1 MHPDKPAALPAVDD
15 PKPAV
20 NAEMPVLEEVDLFVP
35 EPSWT
40 LADRQAIEA
49 ELQRLVAGETTCLL
63 RPEDGGDLIA
73 RLVAIDTTT
82 GRIEWQISGAT
93 DTVAAL
99 PSAAR
104 VAVSATIGLVDLMFE
119 VSHFAFSGNIP
130 PTLRSTLPQQVR
142 RVQRREAYRLRMR
155 AYSRGGPSALFRL
168 GTSQSPTRVRI
179 LDLSAGGCGLLLPV
193 GVGPEALPVGTM
205 LRSVR
210 VELTT
215 DLVVMAAAQ
224 VVWRTAVREKDT
236 LSSRVRAGCAWQHL
250 PAASERQIQRYLDE
264 VQRQRRM
271 LMRG

>member
-1 MHPDKPAALPAVDD
+1 MHPDKPAAPQAVDD
-15 PKPAV
+15 SRPAA

-35 EPSWT
+35 EPAWT
-40 LADRQAIEA
+40 LSDPQAIEA
-49 ELQRLVAGETTCLL
+49 ELRRLMAAETACLL
-63 RPEDGGDLIA
+63 RPEDGSDLIA
-73 RLVAIDTTT
+73 RLLAIDTAS
-82 GRIEWQISGAT
+82 GRIEWQVSGPNDA
-93 DTVAAL
+93 VAAL
-99 PSAAR
+99 PAAAR

-119 VSHFAFSGNIP
+119 VSRFAFSGNMP

-168 GTSQSPTRVRI
+168 GTSQSPARVRI
-179 LDLSAGGCGLLLPV
+179 LDLSVGGCGLLLPA
-193 GVGPEALPVGTM
+193 GVSPETLPVGTM

-215 DLVVMAAAQ
+215 DLVFMAAAQ

-236 LSSRVRAGCAWQHL
+236 LVSRVRVGCAWQAMPH
-250 PAASERQIQRYLDE
+250 ASERLIQRHLDE

-271 LMRG
+271 LMKG